1 DAEPFE
7 LEGLTRYQLNQQLL
21 NTLVE
26 EDDAERLFRCF
37 RAAGELPYGA
47 FGEIFWDAQC
57 QEMQQLASRVI
68 ACRKPSQSLEVD
80 LLCNGVQLT
89 GWLPQVQEDGLLR
102 WRPALISVAQGVQLW
117 LEHLVY
123 CASGG
128 SGESRLFLRKEGEW
142 RFPPLDKT
150 QAMAY
155 LAQLIEGYREGM
167 SSPLLV
173 LPESGGAWIK
183 ACYDAEND
191 VMLDDDDTLQK
202 ARTKFLQAYEGN
214 MMVSGEGEDIWYQRL
229 WRQLESETLQAIIA
243 QSRHYLLPLFRFN
256 QSR

>member
-1 DAEPFE
+1 MRLQVNFRSEESEIPDAEPFE

-26 EDDAERLFRCF
+26 EDDAERLFRRFGLRESCLTARLAKYSGMRNVRRCSNWQAGSSPAVS
-37 RAAGELPYGA
+37 RAKARSGSALQWRSANRLATAGTGGWIIA
-47 FGEIFWDAQC
+47 
-57 QEMQQLASRVI
+57 LASRFNQRG
-68 ACRKPSQSLEVD
+68 ARCATLAGTPC
-80 LLCNGVQLT
+80 LLCQ
-89 GWLPQVQEDGLLR
+89 R
-102 WRPALISVAQGVQLW
+102 R
-117 LEHLVY
+117 
-123 CASGG
+123 

-155 LAQLIEGYREGM
+155 PAQLIEGYREGM

-202 ARTKFLQAYEGN
+202 AG
-214 MMVSGEGEDIWYQRL
+214 
-229 WRQLESETLQAIIA
+229 
-243 QSRHYLLPLFRFN
+243 QSFYRFMKAT
-256 QSR
+256 